1 MRQVIRILMISMLRQ
16 VSGFGPG
23 LLKPKKNLKRLH
35 VSLLLSII
43 KTLNIF
49 TMLVRRIMMRQWDAE
64 MNTLELDMIQF
75 MW

>member
-1 MRQVIRILMISMLRQ
+1 MMRQVIRILMISMLRQ

-35 VSLLLSII
+35 VSLLMSII

-49 TMLVRRIMMRQWDAE
+49 TMLVRRIMMRQ
-64 MNTLELDMIQF
+64 
-75 MW
+75 